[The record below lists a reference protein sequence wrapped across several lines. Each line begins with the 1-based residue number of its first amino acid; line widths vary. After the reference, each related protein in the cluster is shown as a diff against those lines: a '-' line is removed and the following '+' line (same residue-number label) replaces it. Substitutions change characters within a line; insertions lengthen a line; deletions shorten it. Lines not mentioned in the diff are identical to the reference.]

1 MLRFNSAL
9 FAFAAE
15 FVGQYVPY
23 QGIEIAPLAGGV
35 SIAATNR
42 GAVAMLAFDPNG
54 LATETTVLLPGD
66 ELARAC
72 KGIKTAQRELVVE
85 DDNAVVTTYYKGHS
99 TSKEF
104 PVHRSRSGFP
114 ALRQVIRS
122 ALRYWGETPELSR
135 TAGRYDVQLLHRSI
149 KAMVDDADSVVLS
162 AFQGGPL
169 RLQREDIDRCEIV
182 VLLMPQE
189 AQAIPPVPPWLA
201 TYVESLDESSDLQQA
216 AA

>member
-54 LATETTVLLPGD
+54 LATETAVLLPGD

-85 DDNAVVTTYYKGHS
+85 GDEAVVTTYYKAHS

-104 PVHRSRSGFP
+104 PVQRSAGGFSS
-114 ALRQVIRS
+114 LRQVIRG
-122 ALRYWGETPELSR
+122 AVRYWGETPELSR
-135 TAGRYDVQLLHRSI
+135 TAGRYDMQLLHKSI
-149 KAMVDDADSVVLS
+149 KAMVDDTDSVVLS

-169 RLQREDIDRCEIV
+169 RLQREDLQIV
-182 VLLMPQE
+182 VMLMPQE
-189 AQAIPPVPPWLA
+189 AQAIPALPPWLS
-201 TYVESLDESSDLQQA
+201 TYAELSDQSSDLLQA